1 MNGAAILLV
10 TATLGVDFGWKSLP
24 DDEVEYIIQIEP
36 ALLESL
42 ENGEPI
48 HSELLPEVRGNVRR
62 FRIQIGNAPL
72 PREAV
77 MRRLRPR
84 TGDVAD
90 AQPPAKQ
97 AAHEAPAIAA
107 PKLDE
112 GPRPKPPEP
121 ERVAADDSPPRSGGT
136 EVLKVVNAPAV
147 ESEQKKSIEASASA
161 PVPGGSSQW
170 LIGGAVALFVS
181 LGANLY
187 LGWLLATI
195 RRNYHQLVDTVYAR
209 NTASGSA

>member
-10 TATLGVDFGWKSLP
+10 TATLGVDFGWKALP
-24 DDEVEYIIQIEP
+24 NDEVEYIIQIEP

-48 HSELLPEVRGNVRR
+48 ASELMPEVRGNVRR
-62 FRIQIGNAPL
+62 FRVQIGNAPL

-84 TGDVAD
+84 TSDVAVD
-90 AQPPAKQ
+90 EPAAKQ
-97 AAHEAPAIAA
+97 AKHEAPAIAA

-112 GPRPKPPEP
+112 GAIPKAPEP
-121 ERVAADDSPPRSGGT
+121 DRTAAEDSPRRHGGT

-147 ESEQKKSIEASASA
+147 ASTPEKAVEASASPA
-161 PVPGGSSQW
+161 LPGSSGQW
-170 LIGGAVALFVS
+170 LVGGAIALFIS

-187 LGWLLATI
+187 LGWLLTTI

-209 NTASGSA
+209 NTTSAV